1 MVVVVLDGSD
11 RVGTATISASATALA
26 GVSAG
31 DLGRLI
37 GPGAFAIGSFG
48 CDDGVGASGRAGIV
62 RELLLPLA
70 SLVVDDVAMASPE
83 LDVVVVMMLV
93 SAVLQVLLLRWLA
106 LLLLLVVW
114 VLTWWLLVLLLQ
126 AHQVS
131 PAWP

>member
-1 MVVVVLDGSD
+1 MMVLVLVIGL
-11 RVGTATISASATALA
+11 AL
-26 GVSAG
+26 
-31 DLGRLI
+31 
-37 GPGAFAIGSFG
+37 
-48 CDDGVGASGRAGIV
+48 IV

-83 LDVVVVMMLV
+83 LDVVVVMVLV

-114 VLTWWLLVLLLQ
+114 VFAWWLLVLLLQ

>member
-1 MVVVVLDGSD
+1 MMVLVLVIGL
-11 RVGTATISASATALA
+11 AL
-26 GVSAG
+26 
-31 DLGRLI
+31 
-37 GPGAFAIGSFG
+37 
-48 CDDGVGASGRAGIV
+48 IV

-83 LDVVVVMMLV
+83 LDVVVVMVLV

-114 VLTWWLLVLLLQ
+114 VLVWWLLVLLLQ